1 MFSEIESPNKI
12 AIKAQPVRIL
22 DVILIG
28 PMMIWFASNNSKPG
42 WAKSLMYFF
51 GITTIIYNGRN
62 YYMIEQRKKQL
73 EL

>member
-1 MFSEIESPNKI
+1 MPTETPTEI

-22 DVILIG
+22 DVFVIG
-28 PMMIWFASNNSKPG
+28 PMMMWFASNNARPG

-51 GITTIIYNGRN
+51 SITTIIYNGRN